1 MAKLKIPKS
10 LGACADLL
18 FDIREK
24 RLAAQK
30 VVDAI
35 AGDEKLLKDHIIDNL
50 PKGDTGASG
59 KHHHISVYTDP
70 VPQIKEPDKLFAY
83 IKKTGEFDLLQRRVN
98 AAAVKERLGD
108 AKFVKKF
115 GGVPGVE
122 MFPVVK
128 VSLTKKKGK

>member
-18 FDIREK
+18 YDLREK

-30 VVDAI
+30 VVDAF
-35 AGDEKLLKDHIIDNL
+35 ATDETALKEHINENL

-70 VPQIKEPDKLFAY
+70 VPRIEDPDALYAH
-83 IKKTGEFDLLQRRVN
+83 IKKTGDFDLLQRRLN
-98 AAAVKERLGD
+98 NAAVKERWD
-108 AKFVKKF
+108 DPKNKK
-115 GGVPGVE
+115 GVPGVGT
-122 MFPVVK
+122 FNVVK